1 MGAPAAALVYRR
13 PLYQRLLDIVPSAS
27 NQLELCVGTLAEMN
41 DEGDE
46 VDLYGY
52 IDRYSRQNKI
62 GYVHL
67 RNVRGHVPHYVET
80 FIDDGEVDI
89 KRVLQILHDN
99 GYDGVVIP
107 DHAPQMSCDAPWH
120 AGMAFALGYIRAK
133 LEDL

>member
-1 MGAPAAALVYRR
+1 M
-13 PLYQRLLDIVPSAS
+13 
-27 NQLELCVGTLAEMN
+27 
-41 DEGDE
+41 
-46 VDLYGY
+46 
-52 IDRYSRQNKI
+52 
-62 GYVHL
+62 
-67 RNVRGHVPHYVET
+67 RGHVPHYVET